1 MKINEA
7 IDKLANSQDLTEDQT
22 REVLNIIMQGNATDA
37 QIAGFLLALRTKG
50 ETVEEITG
58 SVKALLDNITN
69 RVDIQNTEHL
79 IDIVGTGGDGGRTFN
94 ISTCSAIIAAAGGVK
109 VAKHGNRAVS
119 SKSGA
124 ADVLEALN
132 IPINLDKDEAK
143 SEIESK
149 GMAFLLAPNY
159 HKAMKYV
166 GGVRKELGVRTL
178 FNLMGPIINPSPLK
192 GELMGVYDSKLCMTC
207 AKVLQNIGLERALVV
222 AGDDGLDE
230 ITITTTTTACLADG
244 DKVEMIKIDP
254 RDYGIELCDI
264 SEIGGGTPKE
274 NAQTIIDILKG
285 KKGHKRDIVLMNAG
299 ASLYVAKIADSIKD
313 GIEMA
318 RELID
323 SNKAYEKYLEIK
335 IG

>member
-7 IDKLANSQDLTEDQT
+7 IDKLANNQDLTEDQT
-22 REVLNIIMQGNATDA
+22 REVLNIIMQGNATDS

-58 SVKALLDNITN
+58 SVRALLDNITN
-69 RVDIQNTEHL
+69 RVDIKETDNL

-94 ISTCSAIIAAAGGVK
+94 ISTCSAIIAAAGGAK

-132 IPINLDKDEAK
+132 IPINLDKNQAK
-143 SEIESK
+143 NEIEDK

-159 HKAMKYV
+159 HKAMKHV

-230 ITITTTTTACLADG
+230 ITVTTTTTACLADG

-264 SEIGGGTPKE
+264 SQIDGGAPEE
-274 NAQTIIDILKG
+274 NANTIIDILKG
-285 KKGHKRDIVLMNAG
+285 KKGPKRDIVLMNAG
-299 ASLYVAKIADSIKD
+299 ASLYVAKIANSIKD

-335 IG
+335 IS